1 MTTIAP
7 LTNVGVSVGSSVDVG
22 VSEGIAV
29 SIGAEVLDG
38 TWVGVS
44 DGNGVTVRVG
54 SGVYVGNKP
63 ISRKDESITA
73 KAKQL
78 QQHKT
83 TIKGISGKASFL
95 PETLRF
101 TLRENNF
108 RSAMILIPFL

>member
-22 VSEGIAV
+22 VSEGMAV
-29 SIGAEVLDG
+29 SVGAEVLDG
-38 TWVGVS
+38 TCVGVS
-44 DGNGVTVRVG
+44 DGSGVIVRVG
-54 SGVYVGNKP
+54 DGVYVGNKP
-63 ISRKDESITA
+63 ISRKEESITA
-73 KAKQL
+73 KVKQL

-83 TIKGISGKASFL
+83 TIKGISGKASFR

-108 RSAMILIPFL
+108 RSAMLLIPFL